1 MRGASI
7 AGIAFE
13 RRLKSVLGVIAVG
26 YDLSERII
34 EVAVSPFA

>member
-13 RRLKSVLGVIAVG
+13 RRLKSVLGVIAG
-26 YDLSERII
+26 EYDLSERII